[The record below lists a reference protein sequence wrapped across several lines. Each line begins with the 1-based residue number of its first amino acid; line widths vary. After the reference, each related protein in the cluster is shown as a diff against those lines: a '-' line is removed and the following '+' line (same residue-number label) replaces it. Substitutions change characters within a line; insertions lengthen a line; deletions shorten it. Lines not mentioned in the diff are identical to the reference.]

1 MMVFFEGIAEYAL
14 AGKTGVEAD
23 VFHGKFSGFQQ
34 VSGSG
39 HTGIDQIFMRGKTGL
54 LFEGAYEMVL
64 A

>member
-1 MMVFFEGIAEYAL
+1 MMMLFEGIAEYAL
-14 AGKTGVEAD
+14 AGKAGVEAD
-23 VFHGKFSGFQQ
+23 VFHGKFCGFQQ

-39 HTGIDQIFMRGKTGL
+39 HAGIDQVFVGSKTGL